1 MIRIAVYLVR
11 EKKEQTLE
19 MPEGSTVKD
28 LVKKLGYSV
37 QGVVVL
43 RNSTPL
49 LEVEELKDN
58 DKLNIF
64 ITASGG

>member
-1 MIRIAVYLVR
+1 MIRVTVYLIR

-43 RNSTPL
+43 RNSIPL
-49 LEVEELKDN
+49 LEIEKLRDS